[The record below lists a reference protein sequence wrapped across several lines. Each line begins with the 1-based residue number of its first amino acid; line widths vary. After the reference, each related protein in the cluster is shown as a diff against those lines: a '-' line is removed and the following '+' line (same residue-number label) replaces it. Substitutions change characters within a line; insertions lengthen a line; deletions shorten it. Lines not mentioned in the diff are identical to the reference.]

1 MQYNAYS
8 KDDCPSQTGQLQ
20 EFLSIIII
28 CLLTNAYSD
37 TKRKLST
44 KQFDDSDMQMYA
56 QTFIQI

>member
-1 MQYNAYS
+1 MQYNAHS
-8 KDDCPSQTGQLQ
+8 KDDCPSQTGKLQ

-44 KQFDDSDMQMYA
+44 KQFDGSDMRILM
-56 QTFIQI
+56 